1 MNEQPIKRQGKH
13 IILRRIQLSLVL
25 GVSITVVL
33 GLLGNLFP
41 FHIAKFLFWPA
52 LLFVRVYGDD
62 TIAATYYYLI
72 AVPLAIPVYSLMIYA
87 YLAMKRLPNR
97 QENEAEGKLL

>member
-1 MNEQPIKRQGKH
+1 MNGKTVKSQGKH

-41 FHIAKFLFWPA
+41 FRIAKFLFWPT
-52 LLFVRVYGDD
+52 LLFVRVYGDGD
-62 TIAATYYYLI
+62 VAATYYYLI
-72 AVPLAIPVYSLMIYA
+72 AVPLAIPAYSLIVYIY
-87 YLAMKRLPNR
+87 LTLKGLPRR
-97 QENEAEGKLL
+97 QENGIEAK